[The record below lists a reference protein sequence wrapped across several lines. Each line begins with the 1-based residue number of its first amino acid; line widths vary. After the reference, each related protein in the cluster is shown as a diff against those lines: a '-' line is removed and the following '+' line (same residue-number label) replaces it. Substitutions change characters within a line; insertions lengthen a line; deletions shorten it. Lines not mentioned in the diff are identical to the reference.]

1 VKINPLFPFTFTG
14 IPKMEINISGT
25 MHDLITNVNPK
36 EFRPKIKYEDAIS
49 MAGSCFAE
57 HIANKLV
64 RYKYDVLSNP
74 FGILFNPISIARSFE
89 RIAKKEWYQDDE
101 LVFQDG
107 LFHSLDHHGSYSGK
121 DKNEVIES
129 INTSIENSH
138 QHLSKSKFVF
148 ISLGSAKVYRFKKN
162 GGIAGNCH
170 KIPQEAFEAFRI
182 SLSECESALEKITL
196 SIKNLSPE
204 AHIIWTVSP
213 VRHLRDGIE
222 ENQRSKSTLL
232 LAIDQHLKNQKHDSY
247 FPAYEIMM
255 DQLRDY
261 RFYARDLVHPSSL
274 AIDIIW
280 DIFAEKN
287 LELHHSAIH
296 QQIEK
301 VHRAMA
307 HRFIQD
313 DQEAIK
319 LFAHN
324 QLKNIDHLSSLFP
337 DMNWK
342 EERQYFFQLT
352 ESD

>member
-1 VKINPLFPFTFTG
+1 
-14 IPKMEINISGT
+14 MELNISMT
-25 MHDLITNVNPK
+25 MHDLITDVKPK
-36 EFRPKIKYEDAIS
+36 EFRPKITYGDTIS

-57 HIANKLV
+57 HIADKLV
-64 RYKYDVLSNP
+64 RYKYDVLTNP

-89 RIAKKEWYQDDE
+89 RIAKKEWYQDNE

-121 DKNEVIES
+121 DKDVVLDT
-129 INTSIENSH
+129 INTSIEKSY
-138 QHLSKSKFVF
+138 QHLTKSKFVF
-148 ISLGSAKVYRFKKN
+148 ISLGSAIVYRFKKT
-162 GGIAGNCH
+162 GSIVGNCH
-170 KIPQEAFEAFRI
+170 KIPQNEFESFRM
-182 SLSECESALEKITL
+182 SLTQCKQSLEEITH
-196 SIKNLSPE
+196 SIQKLSPL

-222 ENQRSKSTLL
+222 ENQLSKSTLL
-232 LAIDQHLKNQKHDSY
+232 LAIDQHLKNQTHDGY

-261 RFYARDLVHPSSL
+261 RFYARDLVHPSPL

-280 DIFAEKN
+280 DIFAETH
-287 LELHHSAIH
+287 LESHNKEIH

-301 VHRAMA
+301 IHRAKE

-313 DQEAIK
+313 DREAIK
-319 LFAHN
+319 SFAGK
-324 QLKNIDHLSSLFP
+324 QLKNIENLSSLYP

-342 EERQYFFQLT
+342 EERLYFFQLT
-352 ESD
+352 EPD